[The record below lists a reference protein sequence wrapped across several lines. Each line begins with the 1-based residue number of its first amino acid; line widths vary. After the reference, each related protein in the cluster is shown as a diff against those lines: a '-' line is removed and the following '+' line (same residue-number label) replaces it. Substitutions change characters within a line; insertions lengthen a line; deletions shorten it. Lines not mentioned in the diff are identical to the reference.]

1 MKAAFME
8 LAHEGMTKV
17 PNGMYNFRWDSLW
30 AENTEKLTASALKKI
45 TKNN

>member
-17 PNGMYNFRWDSLW
+17 PNGMYNSELDSLGP
-30 AENTEKLTASALKKI
+30 ENTEKLTASALKRI
-45 TKNN
+45 AKNN